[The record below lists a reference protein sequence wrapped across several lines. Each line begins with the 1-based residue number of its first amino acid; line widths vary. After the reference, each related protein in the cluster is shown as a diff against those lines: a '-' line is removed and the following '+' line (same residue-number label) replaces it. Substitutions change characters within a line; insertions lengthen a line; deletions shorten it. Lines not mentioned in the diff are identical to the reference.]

1 MFPGNG
7 YPGVT
12 NFQVL
17 LALASFIPTP
27 ASRDFFH
34 LYLAVDLRDAKVMN
48 IEFKRFR

>member
-1 MFPGNG
+1 MFSRNG

-27 ASRDFFH
+27 ASRDFFR
-34 LYLAVDLRDAKVMN
+34 LRLAVDFGDAKVVD
-48 IEFKRFR
+48 IELKGFR